1 MPSNYQVPL
10 PGAVVVP
17 NSSIGGKRPTPVT
30 SAQSLR
36 AQAAV
41 AAQFGASLSNG
52 GGNVSTPQSGFVA
65 GRK

>member
-10 PGAVVVP
+10 PGAQVIQ
-17 NSSIGGKRPTPVT
+17 NANIGGKRPTPVM

-41 AAQFGASLSNG
+41 AAQFGSSVGKAG
-52 GGNVSTPQSGFVA
+52 GAAPTSTGFVS
-65 GRK
+65 GRR

>member
-1 MPSNYQVPL
+1 MASNYQVPL
-10 PGAVVVP
+10 PGTPVVQ
-17 NSSIGGKRPTPVT
+17 SSNIGGKRPTPVV

-41 AAQFGASLSNG
+41 AAQFGSSVGKASGMPNA
-52 GGNVSTPQSGFVA
+52 TGFVS

>member
-1 MPSNYQVPL
+1 MASNYQIPL
-10 PGAVVVP
+10 PGMPVIQ
-17 NSSIGGKRPTPVT
+17 SSNIGGKRPTPVV

-41 AAQFGASLSNG
+41 QAQFGSSVGRSAAPMSQ
-52 GGNVSTPQSGFVA
+52 TGFIS